1 MCCLMDDSF
10 AVGSWVPVW
19 GVTSHAKN
27 IVFGLL
33 FVDCHR
39 GKVFC
44 GSEQKV
50 INYIG

>member
-1 MCCLMDDSF
+1 MDESY
-10 AVGSWVPVW
+10 AVRSCVPVW
-19 GVTSHAKN
+19 DVTSHAKN
-27 IVFGLL
+27 LVFGLL